1 MDCVPLLDLDALEVE
16 ALKAL
21 VMAHRKEIS
30 ARQAALAAKE
40 TAIAR
45 QRQARN
51 CSCTDFQGG
60 KLLGICRHW
69 QTVFTTYSSAST
81 TRRRSYL
88 RGRPPA

>member
-45 QRQARN
+45 QR
-51 CSCTDFQGG
+51 
-60 KLLGICRHW
+60 
-69 QTVFTTYSSAST
+69 
-81 TRRRSYL
+81 
-88 RGRPPA
+88 